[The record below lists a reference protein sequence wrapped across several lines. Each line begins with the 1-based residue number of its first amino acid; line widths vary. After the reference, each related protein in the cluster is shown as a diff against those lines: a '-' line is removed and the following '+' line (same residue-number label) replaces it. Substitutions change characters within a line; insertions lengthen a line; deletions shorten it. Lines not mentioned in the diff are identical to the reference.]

1 MDELFLFLSKNKD
14 MFLYLEKEYAQLM
27 TAIDEYYRG
36 NSENVISIGAPV
48 CESILRKVCKR
59 EQINCGTY
67 MFDMLKSMSNLAIN
81 FPKVLIGYL
90 HLIRILMNLK
100 RHANDEYSIS
110 ILDAYTTIIGVYYLM
125 VWYLEHYGYSHSCTF
140 ESKKQG
146 RDLFEERENILLSL
160 LNNAE
165 YPMCREVLTVIYERD
180 VSVDS
185 LIQQTNSSRM
195 IILKSVLA
203 LIENCFVQWKNSEK
217 DVLKINDS
225 IYNNYYLIGKV
236 LKDNE

>member
-1 MDELFLFLSKNKD
+1 
-14 MFLYLEKEYAQLM
+14 
-27 TAIDEYYRG
+27 
-36 NSENVISIGAPV
+36 
-48 CESILRKVCKR
+48 
-59 EQINCGTY
+59 
-67 MFDMLKSMSNLAIN
+67 
-81 FPKVLIGYL
+81 
-90 HLIRILMNLK
+90 MNLK

-125 VWYLEHYGYSHSCTF
+125 VWYLEHYGYSHNCTF
-140 ESKKQG
+140 ESKKKR
-146 RDLFEERENILLSL
+146 RDLFEDREKILLSL

-165 YPMCREVLTVIYERD
+165 YPMCREVLTVIYGRD

-203 LIENCFVQWKNSEK
+203 LIENRFVQWKNNEK